1 MSEGIAY
8 GDYYLLGRLGTGGTA
23 EVFLGKRLGDSVGG
37 RLLAVKRLL
46 TQFAGNPELI
56 KTFQDESRIA
66 SILRHPNIVET
77 IDSGVNNK
85 QHFLVM
91 EFIHGKDL
99 KTIQQRARKTGA
111 PLSYVASAY
120 IAAAIAD
127 ALDYA
132 HGLEVPDELGKS
144 VVHRDLSPQKLL
156 ISYDGVPK
164 VIDFSARDA
173 KSRGIE
179 GRIGSIKGRFGYLS
193 PEQAISNPADR
204 RSDVFS
210 LGVILYEMTT
220 GMAPFRGGSDAATLG
235 KVARASFSPPDLV
248 NAGMPRV
255 LGKIIERAMQREP
268 DKRYATAAEMAEAL
282 RAFIRDDGQVID
294 KGELARIMRELFFED
309 YEREKVRVEQYRRLT
324 HLPATGSGSKP
335 LAMGDSPSG
344 GGLEGS
350 RTRDIQDERTTAD
363 DPRLSSIDDDDDTGV
378 SDAEGAPLD
387 DHVERTDT
395 GISGDIPDTGVHH
408 DVSDSGVH
416 REITDTGVHL
426 EVTDTSTRADGPVI
440 IEEQISD
447 SGLFD
452 AVQAIDEPVTES
464 PGAAQFIASTDTLQL
479 IPFEPTPGTESV
491 APAAEPELVT
501 MGDFSFTVDEVMPKL
516 DDEPTGADQPV
527 AREAIA
533 DAPVQLA
540 NPWAGEG
547 GATSSFTVPPA
558 ALNEGPTVVVEPLF
572 GDQGPGDA
580 LFQLK
585 TPTAASPSIIFEAK
599 TKVYEDSIA
608 DLVRR
613 TQPSGF
619 GVEIT
624 KQDFKRPK
632 NADNA
637 QIAELLAVVNPA
649 PPDGMNVATT
659 VQPLHVST
667 VVATPPEKAVTQVA
681 MAHAKSKKKKGRGPS
696 QLDESDTAADKV
708 EDIELLDDEAFAR
721 SGPFPDDA
729 DNAPRTVATPMPG
742 AMLDDGPDEEA
753 DDDDEYEEV
762 GRFFSRSDMITLVVA
777 AFMGLLIMTA
787 SYVYALNAPLPDQ
800 NNIIEE
806 R

>member
-1 MSEGIAY
+1 MFRSVSEGIAY

-23 EVFLGKRLGDSVGG
+23 EVFLGKRLGDGVGG

-46 TQFAGNPELI
+46 TQFAGNAELI

-66 SILRHPNIVET
+66 SILRHPNIAEAV
-77 IDSGVNNK
+77 DSGVNNK

-111 PLSYVASAY
+111 PLPYVASAY

-132 HGLEVPDELGKS
+132 HGVESPDEPGKT

-156 ISYDGVPK
+156 VSYEGVPK
-164 VIDFSARDA
+164 LIDFSARDA

-210 LGVILYEMTT
+210 LGVMLYEMTT

-235 KVARASFSPPDLV
+235 KVARASFSPPELV
-248 NAGMPRV
+248 NASMPRV

-268 DKRYATAAEMAEAL
+268 DKRYATAAEMADAL

-309 YEREKVRVEQYRRLT
+309 YEREKVRVEQYRRLA
-324 HLPATGSGSKP
+324 PGAGSGSKP
-335 LAMGDSPSG
+335 VAMADSASG
-344 GGLEGS
+344 GDK
-350 RTRDIQDERTTAD
+350 TRDAHDERTTAD
-363 DPRLSSIDDDDDTGV
+363 DPSLANIDDDDDTGV
-378 SDAEGAPLD
+378 SDADGDPLD

-408 DVSDSGVH
+408 DVSGTSENDRPDTGVH
-416 REITDTGVHL
+416 REITNTGEVR
-426 EVTDTSTRADGPVI
+426 EVTDAGRHADRPM
-440 IEEQISD
+440 D
-447 SGLFD
+447 S
-452 AVQAIDEPVTES
+452 
-464 PGAAQFIASTDTLQL
+464 QFIVDTGLHANPNMSQFVIPPSTAPDFSSTSQL
-479 IPFEPTPGTESV
+479 LPFEPTPSITN
-491 APAAEPELVT
+491 AEPPPQGLSPS
-501 MGDFSFTVDEVMPKL
+501 GDFSFTVDDDMPKA
-516 DDEPTGADQPV
+516 DNESTRADEPIAKVPAEPPAPV
-527 AREAIA
+527 AT
-533 DAPVQLA
+533 
-540 NPWAGEG
+540 PWAHESVTT
-547 GATSSFTVPPA
+547 AFKPP
-558 ALNEGPTVVVEPLF
+558 LPLGEGPTVVAEPLF
-572 GDQGPGDA
+572 KDQGPSEA

-585 TPTAASPSIIFEAK
+585 TPTAASPSIIFESK
-599 TKVYEDSIA
+599 TKVYDDSVA

-613 TQPSGF
+613 TQPSGY
-619 GVEIT
+619 GVET
-624 KQDFKRPK
+624 AKPEYKRPK
-632 NADNA
+632 NAEHA
-637 QIAELLAVVNPA
+637 QISEVLAVVTAA
-649 PPDGMNVATT
+649 PPEVMNVATT

-667 VVATPPEKAVTQVA
+667 VIATPPEKAVTQVA
-681 MAHAKSKKKKGRGPS
+681 MAHAKPKKKKARVPS
-696 QLDESDTAADKV
+696 NLGERDSDTAPDRID
-708 EDIELLDDEAFAR
+708 DIELLDDEAFAR
-721 SGPFPDDA
+721 SGPFPGEMD
-729 DNAPRTVATPMPG
+729 APRTVATPMPG
-742 AMLDDGPDEEA
+742 AMLADEPLDDRDG
-753 DDDDEYEEV
+753 YEEV

-787 SYVYALNAPLPDQ
+787 SYVYALNVPLPEQ
-800 NNIIEE
+800 TNILED